1 MTQFDFAVFYTEIDG
16 LEVIRCRDLPE
27 LMSWPAD
34 GESKKDWA
42 RYAVFDTIAFRLD
55 DQKEV
60 PVASEPRLG
69 EYVVELPAVKAAKIE
84 LSNALIRAG
93 LSREEFARRG
103 GFSAKV
109 VKKMFDADWPSAM
122 EDVTAGLQA
131 LKKMLK

>member
-27 LMSWPAD
+27 LLSWPAD

-69 EYVVELPAVKAAKIE
+69 EYALDLAEFSTTKASS
-84 LSNALIRAG
+84 L
-93 LSREEFARRG
+93 
-103 GFSAKV
+103 
-109 VKKMFDADWPSAM
+109 
-122 EDVTAGLQA
+122 
-131 LKKMLK
+131 